1 MTEDGLNRI
10 AGGLGITVP
19 TAYRELMFAR
29 GEEFRASQLG
39 SYLWARPNEVIIEN
53 LEERDPRRSLYDP
66 YPKWWKE
73 YFLIGTDDDNDY
85 FCLRMDGDPAV
96 YKIGS
101 DDSGPEK
108 LAESL
113 ATFLNTELIEPR
125 LAPPTKY
132 PCACCG
138 CLIVLR
144 GKKHSGCCPVCWWQE
159 DGRSEADADQLI
171 GEFEWGDI
179 SLTQARIN
187 YKRFGVFSEDYKGF
201 VRPPKPE
208 ELPRS

>member
-1 MTEDGLNRI
+1 MTEEGLNRI

-29 GEEFRASQLG
+29 GEEFRASELG

-53 LEERDPRRSLYDP
+53 LEERSHLRSLYDP
-66 YPKWWKE
+66 YPQWWKA

-85 FCLRMDGDPAV
+85 FCLRLDADPAV

-113 ATFLNTELIEPR
+113 AAFLNTESIKPR

-132 PCACCG
+132 PCDCCG
-138 CLIVLR
+138 CFTVLR
-144 GKKHSGCCPVCWWQE
+144 GKKHSSRCPVCWWKD
-159 DGRSEADADQLI
+159 DGRSEADADRVI
-171 GEFEWGDI
+171 GDPESGDV
-179 SLTQARIN
+179 SLTEARIN
-187 YKRFGVFSEDYKGF
+187 YKRYGVFSEEFKGF
-201 VRPPKPE
+201 VRAPKPE